1 MTDRR
6 GRRCT
11 NRASE
16 CTLLGILHLPFA
28 VVYSVV
34 QRASLRSRVRSVA
47 YISRIE
53 RADERTRTADLLITS
68 DKSSVARGSLAVQ
81 NPCKAALIYLKHPSA
96 TPSPALPVVSEW

>member
-53 RADERTRTADLLITS
+53 RADERTRTADLLQLRVINQVLHG
-68 DKSSVARGSLAVQ
+68 VAWR
-81 NPCKAALIYLKHPSA
+81 CK
-96 TPSPALPVVSEW
+96 TPAKRH

>member
-47 YISRIE
+47 
-53 RADERTRTADLLITS
+53 
-68 DKSSVARGSLAVQ
+68 
-81 NPCKAALIYLKHPSA
+81 
-96 TPSPALPVVSEW
+96 